1 MMMVMVGLTPIFQKA
16 HTRMETPTQ
25 IAQTVNSG
33 EIPMEMVLEISQIVQ
48 MEISV
53 LNNLAMQMGMG
64 AEDARSQQRIPMVMA
79 SSMMTMFVGTQ

>member
-1 MMMVMVGLTPIFQKA
+1 
-16 HTRMETPTQ
+16 
-25 IAQTVNSG
+25 
-33 EIPMEMVLEISQIVQ
+33 MEMVLEISQIVQ